1 MFLNLVRYDENQPVI
16 DGLAN
21 DYIFEEATWGKFY
34 YKIYESYM
42 TYQDAKAQCEFDGAY
57 LFIPRSDVENSYI
70 VDLFTAT
77 LNWSFWIGV
86 NDINQEGK
94 YISVIDGLEVTYT
107 NWAYGEPSQAS
118 ENDFNED
125 AVEILGPSSGSRQ
138 SYWNDVKTYTNN
150 PFICSYRIQER
161 EEGKYFSFL
170 NLPYN
175 GKCKIN
181 SKITTSF
188 CLNLCFCI

>member
-1 MFLNLVRYDENQPVI
+1 MKFVWFDLFLNLVRYDENQPVI
-16 DGLAN
+16 NGLAT
-21 DYIFEEATWGKFY
+21 DYIFQEATWGKFY

-57 LFIPRSDVENSYI
+57 LFVPRSDEENSFI

-86 NDINQEGK
+86 NDINQEGE
-94 YISVIDGLEVTYT
+94 YISVIEGLEVTYT

-125 AVEILGPSSGSRQ
+125 AVEILGPFSGSRQ
-138 SYWNDVKTYTNN
+138 SYWNDVTTYTNN
-150 PFICSYRIQER
+150 PFLCSYRIQ
-161 EEGKYFSFL
+161 GK
-170 NLPYN
+170 
-175 GKCKIN
+175 
-181 SKITTSF
+181 
-188 CLNLCFCI
+188 